1 MKKIK
6 LQKVHLHDAKP
17 LSRTELKN
25 VFGGNTPTSPG
36 GGGNYKCCSNNSDR
50 CSDCVYINSNP
61 VCSTGSY
68 VVKC

>member
-1 MKKIK
+1 MRKIK

-36 GGGNYKCCSNNSDR
+36 GGDK
-50 CSDCVYINSNP
+50 DCVLNWIKCP
-61 VCSTGSY
+61 GQGLARVGTAQQGLVC
-68 VVKC
+68 C